1 MSRYLY
7 GVIRQPQ
14 PQSRLSGRVLGRGVG
29 DPPVAV
35 ELVPHGDI
43 AALVSSVDASHVGD
57 AAGARALRRDM
68 AAHSEV
74 LKRVLEHVTVL
85 PARFGLVFPAD
96 KAVINRFLAPEHD
109 RLLGHLDRLRGM
121 VELSVRATL
130 IEEEV
135 LKEVTR
141 GSRGLFDRLQQSQSR
156 PSGAR
161 YHERIELG
169 RQIALRIQAQRD
181 QDASWLADR
190 LTLAAEDIR
199 MAESTSDL
207 TVFRGS
213 VLVPRKKLAN
223 FDRVLEDIAEEA
235 GSRMKLACVGPLP
248 PYSFV
253 DLHVPTSEA

>member
-7 GVIRQPQ
+7 AVIRRPGLRT
-14 PQSRLSGRVLGRGVG
+14 RLSDGVLGMGVG
-29 DPPVAV
+29 DPPARV
-35 ELVPHGDI
+35 ELVPHGDL
-43 AALVSSVDASHVGD
+43 AAVTSRVDAD
-57 AAGARALRRDM
+57 QIDDDAGARALRRNM
-68 AAHSEV
+68 AAHSDV
-74 LKRVLEHVTVL
+74 LARVLEHVTVL
-85 PARFGLVFPAD
+85 PARFGAVFPTD
-96 KAVINRFLAPEHD
+96 KVLIDEFLAPEHD
-109 RLLGHLDRLRGM
+109 RLRGQLDRLQGM

-141 GSRGLFDRLQQSQSR
+141 RSAGLLERLQQDQTR
-156 PSGAR
+156 PRGAR

-169 RQIALRIQAQRD
+169 RQIALRIQARRD

-213 VLVPRKKLAN
+213 VLVARKKLDN
-223 FDRVLEDIAEEA
+223 FDRVLEDIAAQA

-253 DLHVPTSEA
+253 ELHVPASEA

>member
-7 GVIRQPQ
+7 GVIPRPG
-14 PQSRLSGRVLGRGVG
+14 PQSRLSGRVLGKGVG
-29 DPPVAV
+29 DPPAPV
-35 ELVPHGDI
+35 ELVPHGDT
-43 AALVSSVDASHVGD
+43 AALVSSVDTAQVGD

-68 AAHSEV
+68 GAHTDT
-74 LKRVLEHVTVL
+74 LARVMEHFTVL
-85 PARFGLVFPAD
+85 PVRFGVVFPGDQALID
-96 KAVINRFLAPEHD
+96 DFLHPERD
-109 RLLGHLDRLRGM
+109 RLRGHLERLRGM

-135 LKEVTR
+135 LQEVTR
-141 GSRGLFDRLQQSQSR
+141 GSRRLVDRLQQSQAR
-156 PSGAR
+156 ASGAR

-169 RQIALRIQAQRD
+169 RQIALRIQARRD

-190 LTLAAEDIR
+190 FTLAAEDIR

-213 VLVPRKKLAN
+213 VLVQRKKLEN
-223 FDRVLEDIAEEA
+223 FDRVLEDIAAEA

-253 DLHVPTSEA
+253 ELHVPASEA